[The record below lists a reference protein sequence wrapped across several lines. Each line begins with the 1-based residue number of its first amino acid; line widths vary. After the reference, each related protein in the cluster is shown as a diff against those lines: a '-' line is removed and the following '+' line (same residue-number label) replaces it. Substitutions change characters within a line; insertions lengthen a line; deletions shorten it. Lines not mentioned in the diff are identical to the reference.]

1 MAKRVFSGGSIN
13 FATPTALGSTVT
25 SGQGLGM
32 ICASA
37 TQLVDILEAV
47 VQGVNTASAIFGGVL
62 ARVST
67 ASATRTALAAPASDG
82 PTNPATAALAAPPVT
97 YTAATTMPTP
107 SATTT
112 DTKFPLAINAFGGLY
127 RENFAPTQQFSI
139 FGTATPFAEAVLFN
153 CTGYGG
159 AAGSVVAGFMYEPY

>member
-1 MAKRVFSGGSIN
+1 MAKRVFSGGSIS
-13 FATPTALGSTVT
+13 FATPTNLGSVVT
-25 SGQGLGM
+25 SGQGLGI

-67 ASATRTALAAPASDG
+67 ASATRTTLTAPASDG
-82 PTNPATAALAAPPVT
+82 PQNPATAALAAPPVT
-97 YTAATTMPTP
+97 YIAATTMPIP
-107 SATTT
+107 SSVAT
-112 DTKFPLAINAFGGLY
+112 DTKFPLSINAFGGLY

-139 FGTATPFAEAVLFN
+139 FGTATPFAEAVIFN
-153 CTGYGG
+153 CLGYGG
-159 AAGSVVAGFMYEPY
+159 AACSVVSSIIYEPY